1 MVARAVRTEILY
13 DGCYVH
19 VISRSIRKLEIFRDQ
34 EDYAVF
40 CELLIR
46 IKREHEL
53 RILHYCLMGTHFHLA
68 IRISSVEGFI
78 RGLQKLKSQYV
89 YKFHSKYK
97 MSGPIWRERFR
108 SLLIE
113 NESYLYACGQYI
125 ESNPVTAGLAR
136 ENTEWKYSSSR
147 YYLKGEEDPVVDGY
161 EAKELP
167 KLPQEITAYD
177 EETFEKGKFIGSGY
191 FKFQFRETLKVGR
204 K

>member
-97 MSGPIWRERFR
+97 MSGPIWR
-108 SLLIE
+108 
-113 NESYLYACGQYI
+113 
-125 ESNPVTAGLAR
+125 
-136 ENTEWKYSSSR
+136 
-147 YYLKGEEDPVVDGY
+147 
-161 EAKELP
+161 
-167 KLPQEITAYD
+167 
-177 EETFEKGKFIGSGY
+177 
-191 FKFQFRETLKVGR
+191 GR
-204 K
+204 GRG